1 MMEHLSSV
9 ISEILRT
16 LLSAGQMMAAG
27 SVEMGLDLTFRVKKA
42 LKVSKESRGSMI
54 SSSLT

>member
-27 SVEMGLDLTFRVKKA
+27 SVGMGLGLTFRVKKA

-54 SSSLT
+54 

>member
-9 ISEILRT
+9 IYEILRT

-27 SVEMGLDLTFRVKKA
+27 SVGMDLGLTLRVKKA
-42 LKVSKESRGSMI
+42 LKV
-54 SSSLT
+54 